1 MRTPELETVT
11 TQTQVQEWVTKG
23 KSRKWIMEKLQKE
36 GLTIPA
42 ANHIYYGA
50 LKELTPEPNL
60 LDDYKKSLIQT
71 NLDRL
76 EEIINTSISG
86 NTGDKKVALQAID
99 TLNKMIG
106 IYNDKNHVTIAKDNQ
121 NNEVIQ
127 ITFDR

>member
-1 MRTPELETVT
+1 MKNPDIKNVVT
-11 TQTQVQEWVTKG
+11 QATVQEWVTKG
-23 KSRKWIMEKLQKE
+23 KSRKWIMEQLTGE
-36 GLTIPA
+36 GLTV
-42 ANHIYYGA
+42 ANANTIYYGA
-50 LKELTPEPNL
+50 LKELTPDPNL

-99 TLNKMIG
+99 TLNKMCG
-106 IYNDKNHVTIAKDNQ
+106 IYNDKNQVTIAKDNQ